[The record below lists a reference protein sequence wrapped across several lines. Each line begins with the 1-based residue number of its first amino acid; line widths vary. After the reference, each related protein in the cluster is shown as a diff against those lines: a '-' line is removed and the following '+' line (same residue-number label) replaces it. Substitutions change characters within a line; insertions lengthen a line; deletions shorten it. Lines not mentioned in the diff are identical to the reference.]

1 MILLAIP
8 VFSKATRIG
17 PKNMKKIARKA
28 LKNVSPDNGENAHD
42 SINLLPV
49 AL

>member
-1 MILLAIP
+1 MKCFIE
-8 VFSKATRIG
+8 
-17 PKNMKKIARKA
+17 NMKNCKKA